1 MTTIKLN
8 GIEYEFKYSFKALT
22 ELLKAENL
30 KLEQLTEFGQDFT
43 KCAIIAHY
51 GIGKVL
57 TIQEIED
64 SLDKAKWDDVIAIIE
79 AFASEVSQ
87 YFSTQKKTLTNT
99 SELGTEG

>member
-43 KCAIIAHY
+43 KCAVIAHY
-51 GIGKVL
+51 GIGKKL
-57 TIQEIED
+57 SIEEIEEV
-64 SLDKAKWDDVIAIIE
+64 LDYSDWNDVVTIIE

-99 SELGTEG
+99 SE